1 MFQQNITN
9 LTTLQQSTLC
19 RHLGR
24 IDSIT
29 WTRAEILKHEYLAL
43 DRELARRIKAAGP
56 EYLDPSVRNLTPP
69 QYLQRPPQTFVPES
83 ALVVF
88 GD

>member
-1 MFQQNITN
+1 MFEQNIHN
-9 LTTLQQSTLC
+9 LSALQQSTLC

-24 IDSIT
+24 IDSIA
-29 WTRAEILKHEYLAL
+29 WTRAEILKYEYLAL
-43 DRELARRIKAAGP
+43 DRELARRIKAAGK
-56 EYLDPSVRNLTPP
+56 EHLDPSVRNLTPP
-69 QYLQRPPQTFVPES
+69 QYLAQPPQTFIPES